1 MPVNDNHTST
11 TQFTMAH
18 RLSNHD
24 RSYTRLLVTPP
35 SPPYSSTPPEYRR
48 LKEDMVLRWVNY
60 QLGCTPAVTRL
71 ADIYNHDAFV
81 KLIHTVSSQHCPR
94 QRSTKS
100 SGTPSYQAVVAML
113 KDWIGHDSGYN
124 LETLVRDDPDQLLS
138 FILTQHQA
146 HIIHKIQSTLNTF
159 IIPKDTQQ
167 QQQSSCAE
175 PFQIKQVLLSWAQT
189 CLTDYVDACLLP
201 LVDNCNESWQDGLAF
216 LALVH
221 RYDPG
226 SVQDLPHFVAHNVD
240 NKVHWEHTL
249 TTAFRRAHDTFQVP
263 VLLDAHLLA
272 TALHVDEEPIIAYL
286 VEFLRAVYLQ
296 RSCRSIDE
304 CEQYER
310 QLRGKRQADIE
321 QWCTAAATSRTTSTT
336 CNTQLRLT
344 RVVQTMSVVKSPSL
358 SLSHDDQQQS
368 TSTRNILDKI
378 EELHQRLMNIA
389 PTRSTH
395 YNQHQQRRRRRRQSS
410 CTTMPDS
417 PVPSEQDSL
426 TTNDITSSSTDTH
439 PLPLHPLQAGYEDL
453 RSYEQNFAGFQVSLQ
468 AFQQDDDTKGWLSG
482 DTMSLSTGYGDTIQ
496 EAYATLMQQVD
507 QASHQLD
514 LFRRGFFFGRQCA
527 DIRSELDAIQT
538 KMLKT
543 TPASSD
549 NNIHDLGRQLEHAT
563 TMLNELHD
571 NDMLC
576 VESIYRQ
583 HMDSLIRKK
592 ERVQSWVDEVR
603 VWFAEAKR
611 IREWIEIRMQRL
623 EKVAVPVEP
632 LKNAN
637 LAVSRVQVE
646 QLNAEHEM
654 LEQEIESFDKQD
666 MARLR
671 AHVNKSLT
679 SAVHEA
685 TTTAS
690 SSNDLSP
697 ADTTTIEI
705 TLTTLTLREKLMS
718 MLRRK
723 RDDLDVLTQRLTWEE
738 ELDKTQAWIKDTDK
752 QVETF
757 IRDTARWQLT
767 EDDIDTF
774 QYRQQDHFI
783 ACERLKELVIQRL
796 LILEKKR
803 TEFDQ
808 GQFTTT
814 IDSYNDLEDI
824 ANVDALPDHLEA
836 RQSLCERQF
845 EDLFKRINFSRHVV
859 EQRLK
864 MMEFLNQAHSVKHD
878 AQQLVSDLQQAQE
891 GDKDAISSDCADM
904 VSHVQSIHDRIA
916 QLVAASGMTRIPY
929 PQAAL
934 ASDQEENT
942 HSNAAIHTHV
952 EKWRHELLL
961 LDDHVDTQLDAL
973 QQKLTMNKHNNQ
985 LLDEATRLYH
995 WADDR
1000 MQHLKKARSDATST
1014 GDTLSADDL
1023 RRLERERDYL
1033 LTKLKDGKE
1042 DEAIDVLTRIQAFVE
1057 QVPRVKITVHT
1068 QTLEEMAQHLTKA
1081 FDQLRDSLEDYTK
1094 DLAIL
1099 RKRAD
1104 NDSSHISKIH
1114 ALKAYISDTCASLPA
1129 LKQSYGFMTGRSQE
1143 QDQKRFNM
1151 LQESVDGIMTSF
1163 REQSQQLQML
1173 KDELYGDSDHV
1184 DNAEDVYKA
1193 MDNTLK
1199 EWDNL
1204 SNEIDLLQ
1212 QFTKNVERWYERQ
1225 RRLSIVEHEYLDK
1238 QGTLSAH
1245 CDNKNLDKAISLLE
1259 EIGTEITSAGE
1270 HCRTDPLEAANHAC
1284 AYDRHATLM
1293 KQAQVLQSERVSLE
1307 QASNDATMHES
1318 MLHDLNILLSEVQHE
1333 NERMRQRLA
1342 IIGQCDFASMSMDE
1356 IGKLY
1361 QQLQRDTTECVAL
1374 ISKCRQQLTRT
1385 VLSDTVVQE
1394 HIDRV
1399 DGSLAELE
1407 ISKVMIENQV
1417 LLVRKIQV
1425 HAEAA
1430 NNLDTWISQCNN
1442 AVAQFA
1448 NADARNTAD
1457 ELQEQQDA
1465 IGRKLAVIQPVVRS
1479 FQAMQERIFSGKIEM
1494 STADSNTIKA
1504 GVQAREDRTMESYRQ
1519 LLASF
1524 DDAKAKMQSA
1534 QRDADV
1540 AHIVKDILT
1549 LVGEYKDRTNA
1560 LRLGKAFMDDIG
1572 SIGQW
1577 NDLKMVT
1584 CCSLSMM
1591 PNENELRDYK
1601 NELSTIEQDIER
1613 HLQKKLD
1620 DLDTIL
1626 GKAVVRSKKLFS
1638 AQRAEIAMAVRG
1650 LADLLKMKH
1659 NAALTA
1665 EKVEPFLNI
1674 AEEIDVMLS
1683 ALSEAVDRT
1692 SPSQA
1697 RIVDGLPSRA
1707 DLQAMLI
1714 DLDTQFRYYQ
1724 PKINHLLK
1732 EAYGVAQ
1739 IAIRDKRVEDCL
1751 GELKYKWI
1759 RLQQQVTTR
1768 HHDLASRFGPVG
1780 RSFMSTRLTS
1790 ANINDQSKQNKRM
1803 SMPCFNTA
1811 PLRSI
1816 QSTPKPVPKSRARP
1830 QSMLITRATASP
1842 VRRPPTTPTPELLGS
1857 RQQQHQQFP
1866 LRNRRNTTTTVASE
1880 AYVAD
1885 PKNDLDVAVGNIV
1898 NDSPYKVR
1906 IKKVPGEVGRYWF
1919 GKSRPKL
1926 AYCRI
1931 LGSRMVMVRVGG
1943 GWVELSQFLRDQ
1955 KLLEDGRYIPRD
1967 ASSSP
1972 INTGNNV
1979 VTLCGGDGINS
1990 RSSSPLTKRGVK
2002 SPTSPHPVSSPLR
2015 SAFGH
2020 GIKDGNKALIPI
2032 DKEGNQVQVRM
2043 TKAKSNSTKFITPW
2057 R

>member
-1 MPVNDNHTST
+1 M
-11 TQFTMAH
+11 
-18 RLSNHD
+18 
-24 RSYTRLLVTPP
+24 Y
-35 SPPYSSTPPEYRR
+35 PE
-48 LKEDMVLRWVNY
+48 
-60 QLGCTPAVTRL
+60 Q
-71 ADIYNHDAFV
+71 
-81 KLIHTVSSQHCPR
+81 Q
-94 QRSTKS
+94 Q
-100 SGTPSYQAVVAML
+100 
-113 KDWIGHDSGYN
+113 
-124 LETLVRDDPDQLLS
+124 
-138 FILTQHQA
+138 
-146 HIIHKIQSTLNTF
+146 
-159 IIPKDTQQ
+159 QQ
-167 QQQSSCAE
+167 QQQSSCVE

-249 TTAFRRAHDTFQVP
+249 TTAFRRAHDTFEVP

-272 TALHVDEEPIIAYL
+272 TALHVDEESIMAYL
-286 VEFLRAVYLQ
+286 VEFLRAVHLQ
-296 RSCRSIDE
+296 RMCRSMDE
-304 CEQYER
+304 CEEYER

-344 RVVQTMSVVKSPSL
+344 RVVQTMSVVKSPSPS
-358 SLSHDDQQQS
+358 SLSSHHDNKLKDDSS
-368 TSTRNILDKI
+368 TTTRDILDKI
-378 EELHQRLMNIA
+378 EDLRQRLMNIA

-395 YNQHQQRRRRRRQSS
+395 YNHQHQQRRRRRRQSS

-426 TTNDITSSSTDTH
+426 MDNNHDNDIIIASSSSSSPTDQ
-439 PLPLHPLQAGYEDL
+439 LPLHPLQAGYEDL
-453 RSYEQNFAGFQVSLQ
+453 RSYEQNFAGFQVSLH
-468 AFQQDDDTKGWLSG
+468 AFQQGDDIKRWLSG
-482 DTMSLSTGYGDTIQ
+482 GGGGDTRSLSTTGNGDTIQ
-496 EAYATLMQQVD
+496 EAYATLMQHVD
-507 QASHQLD
+507 QATHQLD

-549 NNIHDLGRQLEHAT
+549 NNIQDLGRQLEHAT
-563 TMLNELHD
+563 TMLDELHD
-571 NDMLC
+571 NELLT
-576 VESIYRQ
+576 VESIYHE
-583 HMDSLIRKK
+583 HMASLVRKK

-632 LKNAN
+632 LKNIKMV
-637 LAVSRVQVE
+637 VSRAEVE
-646 QLNAEHEM
+646 RLNAEHEM

-679 SAVHEA
+679 SAGQDA
-685 TTTAS
+685 TTAA

-723 RDDLDVLTQRLTWEE
+723 RDDLDVLTQRLAWEE
-738 ELDKTQAWIKDTDK
+738 EFEKTQAWIEDTDQ
-752 QVETF
+752 QVEAF
-757 IRDTARWQLT
+757 IRDTARWQLA
-767 EDDIDTF
+767 EDDMDTL
-774 QYRQQDHFI
+774 QYRQHDHVM
-783 ACERLKELVIQRL
+783 ARERLKELVIQRL
-796 LILEKKR
+796 LMLEKKR

-814 IDSYNDLEDI
+814 MDSYNDLEDV

-836 RQSLCERQF
+836 RQSSCERQF
-845 EDLFKRINFSRHVV
+845 EDLFKRINFSRQVV

-864 MMEFLNQAHSVKHD
+864 MMEFLNQVHSVKYD
-878 AQQLVSDLQQAQE
+878 AQQLILDLQQAQK
-891 GDKDAISSDCADM
+891 GDKDCADM
-904 VSHVQSIHDRIA
+904 VPHVQVIHDRIA
-916 QLVAASGMTRIPY
+916 QLVAASGTARIPY
-929 PQAAL
+929 PQATL
-934 ASDQEENT
+934 FSDEEKNT
-942 HSNAAIHTHV
+942 RSNDVIHTHV
-952 EKWRHELLL
+952 EKWRRELLL

-973 QQKLTMNKHNNQ
+973 QQKVTMDKHNNQ

-1000 MQHLKKARSDATST
+1000 LQHLRKARSDAST
-1014 GDTLSADDL
+1014 GEILSEDGL
-1023 RRLERERDYL
+1023 RRLERDRDYL
-1033 LTKLKDGKE
+1033 LSKLKEDKE

-1057 QVPRVKITVHT
+1057 QVPRMKVSVDT
-1068 QTLEEMAQHLTKA
+1068 QRLEDMAQHLTTS
-1081 FDQLRDSLEDYTK
+1081 FDQLRDTLEDYTK
-1094 DLAIL
+1094 DLDIL

-1104 NDSSHISKIH
+1104 DDSSHISKIH
-1114 ALKAYISDTCASLPA
+1114 ALKAYISDTRASLPA

-1143 QDQKRFNM
+1143 QDHKRFNM
-1151 LQESVDGIMTSF
+1151 LQESVDGIMASF
-1163 REQSQQLQML
+1163 REQSNQLQLL
-1173 KDELYGDSDHV
+1173 KDELHHDNQHVV
-1184 DNAEDVYKA
+1184 DNAEDVHKA
-1193 MDNTLK
+1193 MDSTLQ
-1199 EWDNL
+1199 EWECLN
-1204 SNEIDLLQ
+1204 NDLDSLQ
-1212 QFTKNVERWYERQ
+1212 QFTENVERWYERQ
-1225 RRLSIVEHEYLDK
+1225 RRLSIVEQEFLDK
-1238 QGTLSAH
+1238 RGKRSAY
-1245 CDNKNLDKAISLLE
+1245 CDNENLDKAISMLE
-1259 EIGTEITSAGE
+1259 EIGSEITSAGQ

-1284 AYDRHATLM
+1284 AYDRHAALM
-1293 KQAQVLQSERVSLE
+1293 KQARALRQEQVSLQ
-1307 QASNDATMHES
+1307 QASSDATMRDS
-1318 MLHDLNILLSEVQHE
+1318 MLHNLGTMLSEVQHE
-1333 NERMRQRLA
+1333 NERMRERVA
-1342 IIGQCDFASMSMDE
+1342 VIGQCDFALMSMDE

-1361 QQLQRDTTECVAL
+1361 QELQRDTTQCVAV
-1374 ISKCRQQLTRT
+1374 IDKCRQQLAHKTIAA
-1385 VLSDTVVQE
+1385 DNVVQE
-1394 HIDRV
+1394 RIDRV
-1399 DGSLAELE
+1399 EDSLAELE
-1407 ISKVMIENQV
+1407 IFKDMLEKQA
-1417 LLVRKIQV
+1417 LLVRRIQV

-1430 NNLDTWISQCNN
+1430 NNLDTWIGQCNG
-1442 AVAQFA
+1442 AIARFA
-1448 NADARNTAD
+1448 NADARNTVD

-1465 IGRKLAVIQPVVRS
+1465 IGRKLAEIQPVVRS
-1479 FQAMQERIFSGKIEM
+1479 FRAMQERIFSGNIEIGADD
-1494 STADSNTIKA
+1494 TAIRA

-1519 LLASF
+1519 LLTSF
-1524 DDAKAKMQSA
+1524 DGAKAKVQTTR
-1534 QRDADV
+1534 RDADV

-1560 LRLGKAFMDDIG
+1560 LRLCKSFMVDGDIG
-1572 SIGQW
+1572 QAGQW

-1591 PNENELRDYK
+1591 PHENELRDYK
-1601 NELSTIEQDIER
+1601 SDLSMIEQDIER

-1659 NAALTA
+1659 DAALTA

-1714 DLDTQFRYYQ
+1714 DLDTQYRYYQ

-1732 EAYGVAQ
+1732 EAYGAAQ
-1739 IAIRDKRVEDCL
+1739 MAIRDKRVADSL
-1751 GELKYKWI
+1751 DELKYKWN
-1759 RLQQQVTTR
+1759 RLQQQVTAR
-1768 HHDLASRFGPVG
+1768 HNDLASRIGHVG
-1780 RSFMSTRLTS
+1780 KPFMSTRLTS
-1790 ANINDQSKQNKRM
+1790 AGNINNRSTQNKRM

-1811 PLRSI
+1811 PPRSI
-1816 QSTPKPVPKSRARP
+1816 QSTPKPAPKSRARP
-1830 QSMLITRATASP
+1830 QSMLITRATATP
-1842 VRRPPTTPTPELLGS
+1842 TKRPPTAPTCGLLGS
-1857 RQQQHQQFP
+1857 RQQQQQQPFP
-1866 LRNRRNTTTTVASE
+1866 FRDRRYTTTTSE

-1955 KLLEDGRYIPRD
+1955 NLLEDGRYIPRD

-1972 INTGNNV
+1972 IHHSNNNNNGNNV

-2002 SPTSPHPVSSPLR
+2002 SPTSPHPASSPLR
-2015 SAFGH
+2015 STFGH

>member
-1 MPVNDNHTST
+1 M
-11 TQFTMAH
+11 
-18 RLSNHD
+18 
-24 RSYTRLLVTPP
+24 YT
-35 SPPYSSTPPEYRR
+35 E
-48 LKEDMVLRWVNY
+48 
-60 QLGCTPAVTRL
+60 
-71 ADIYNHDAFV
+71 
-81 KLIHTVSSQHCPR
+81 
-94 QRSTKS
+94 
-100 SGTPSYQAVVAML
+100 
-113 KDWIGHDSGYN
+113 
-124 LETLVRDDPDQLLS
+124 
-138 FILTQHQA
+138 
-146 HIIHKIQSTLNTF
+146 
-159 IIPKDTQQ
+159 

-201 LVDNCNESWQDGLAF
+201 LIDNCNESWQDGLAF

-240 NKVHWEHTL
+240 NKIHWEHTL
-249 TTAFRRAHDTFQVP
+249 TTAFRRAHDTFEVP

-272 TALHVDEEPIIAYL
+272 TALHVDEESIMAYL
-286 VEFLRAVYLQ
+286 VEFLRAVHVQ
-296 RSCRSIDE
+296 RMHRSMNE
-304 CEQYER
+304 CEEYER
-310 QLRGKRQADIE
+310 HLRGKRQADIE
-321 QWCTAAATSRTTSTT
+321 QWCTAAATSRTTSMT

-344 RVVQTMSVVKSPSL
+344 RVVQTMSVVKSTSSFLPHNALNEDS
-358 SLSHDDQQQS
+358 QQQS
-368 TSTRNILDKI
+368 ATTRSILEKI
-378 EELHQRLMNIA
+378 EELQQRLMNIA

-395 YNQHQQRRRRRRQSS
+395 YNQHQQRHRRRRQSS
-410 CTTMPDS
+410 CVTMPDS
-417 PVPSEQDSL
+417 PVPSEQDSVMD
-426 TTNDITSSSTDTH
+426 NDIISSSTTDTH
-439 PLPLHPLQAGYEDL
+439 QLPLHPLQAGYEDL
-453 RSYEQNFAGFQVSLQ
+453 RSYEQNFASFQVSLH
-468 AFQQDDDTKGWLSG
+468 AFQQDDDIKRWLAG
-482 DTMSLSTGYGDTIQ
+482 GELSTSSDTIQ
-496 EAYATLMQQVD
+496 EAYATLMQHVD
-507 QASHQLD
+507 QAIHQLD
-514 LFRRGFFFGRQCA
+514 LFRQGFLFGRQCA

-549 NNIHDLGRQLEHAT
+549 NNIQDLGRQLEHAT
-563 TMLNELHD
+563 ALLNELHD
-571 NDMLC
+571 NGMLH
-576 VESIYRQ
+576 VELVYRE
-583 HMDSLIRKK
+583 HMDSLVQKK

-632 LKNAN
+632 LKN
-637 LAVSRVQVE
+637 VDMVISRVQVE
-646 QLNAEHEM
+646 QLNAEHEL

-679 SAVHEA
+679 GAGQEA
-685 TTTAS
+685 TTAA
-690 SSNDLSP
+690 DLSP

-723 RDDLDVLTQRLTWEE
+723 RDDLDVLTQRLAWEE
-738 ELDKTQAWIKDTDK
+738 ELEKTQAWIEDTDQ
-752 QVETF
+752 QVKTF
-757 IRDTARWQLT
+757 IRDTARWQLI
-767 EDDIDTF
+767 EDDMDTLR
-774 QYRQQDHFI
+774 YRQQDHFI
-783 ACERLKELVIQRL
+783 ARERLKELVIQRL
-796 LILEKKR
+796 LMLEKKR

-814 IDSYNDLEDI
+814 MDAYNDLEDV

-836 RQSLCERQF
+836 RQSSCERQF
-845 EDLFKRINFSRHVV
+845 EDLFKRINFSRQVV

-864 MMEFLNQAHSVKHD
+864 MMEFLNQVHSVKYD
-878 AQQLVSDLQQAQE
+878 AQQLILDLEQAQKVE
-891 GDKDAISSDCADM
+891 NDSADCTDM
-904 VSHVQSIHDRIA
+904 VSHVQMIHDRIV

-929 PQAAL
+929 PQATL
-934 ASDQEENT
+934 LSDQEENAL
-942 HSNAAIHTHV
+942 SNDAIYTHV

-961 LDDHVDTQLDAL
+961 MDDRIDTHLDTL
-973 QQKLTMNKHNNQ
+973 QHKLTMVKHNNQ
-985 LLDEATRLYH
+985 LLDEATRLYY
-995 WADDR
+995 WAEER
-1000 MQHLKKARSDATST
+1000 MEHLRKARSDATST
-1014 GDTLSADDL
+1014 VEALSADDL
-1023 RRLERERDYL
+1023 RQLERDRDYL

-1042 DEAIDVLTRIQAFVE
+1042 DEAIDVLTRIQAFVD
-1057 QVPRVKITVHT
+1057 QVPRTKVPVDT
-1068 QTLEEMAQHLTKA
+1068 QRLEEMAQHLTKS
-1081 FDQLRDSLEDYTK
+1081 FDQLRDSLEDYNK

-1104 NDSSHISKIH
+1104 DDSSHISKLH
-1114 ALKAYISDTCASLPA
+1114 SLKAYISDTVASLPA

-1143 QDQKRFNM
+1143 QDQKRFDM
-1151 LQESVDGIMTSF
+1151 LKESVDGIMASF
-1163 REQSQQLQML
+1163 REQSDQLQLL
-1173 KDELYGDSDHV
+1173 KEELCHV
-1184 DNAEDVYKA
+1184 DNADDVHKI
-1193 MDNTLK
+1193 MDSTLK
-1199 EWDNL
+1199 EWRCLDNEL
-1204 SNEIDLLQ
+1204 DLLQ
-1212 QFTKNVERWYERQ
+1212 KFTDNVERWYERQ

-1238 QGTLSAH
+1238 QGRWSAH
-1245 CDNKNLDKAISLLE
+1245 CDNEHLDKAISMLE
-1259 EIGTEITSAGE
+1259 EIGTEITSASQ
-1270 HCRTDPLEAANHAC
+1270 HCRSDPLEAANHAC
-1284 AYDRHATLM
+1284 AYDRHAALM
-1293 KQAQVLQSERVSLE
+1293 KQAQALRSEQVSMQ
-1307 QASNDATMHES
+1307 QASSNATMRES
-1318 MLHDLNILLSEVQHE
+1318 MLHNLSTLLSEMQHE
-1333 NERMRQRLA
+1333 NERMRQHMA
-1342 IIGQCDFASMSMDE
+1342 IIGQCDFALMSIDE

-1361 QQLQRDTTECVAL
+1361 QQLQRDTDECVSAV
-1374 ISKCRQQLTRT
+1374 SKCRQQLAHKNTNIA
-1385 VLSDTVVQE
+1385 DNVVQE
-1394 HIDRV
+1394 RLDSV
-1399 DGSLAELE
+1399 EDSLAELE
-1407 ISKVMIENQV
+1407 ISKDMLEKQA
-1417 LLVRKIQV
+1417 LLVRRIHV

-1430 NNLDTWISQCNN
+1430 NNLDTWIGQCNS
-1442 AVAQFA
+1442 AVVRFA
-1448 NADARNTAD
+1448 NADARNTVD
-1457 ELQEQQDA
+1457 DLQEQQDI
-1465 IGRKLAVIQPVVRS
+1465 IGRKLAEIQPVVRS
-1479 FQAMQERIFSGKIEM
+1479 FQAMQERIFNGKLEIG
-1494 STADSNTIKA
+1494 ADDNTIRA
-1504 GVQAREDRTMESYRQ
+1504 GVQARENRIMESYRQ
-1519 LLASF
+1519 LLTSF
-1524 DDAKAKMQSA
+1524 DGAKAKVQTSR
-1534 QRDADV
+1534 RDADV
-1540 AHIVKDILT
+1540 AHTVKDILT

-1560 LRLGKAFMDDIG
+1560 LRLSRAFMDDIG

-1591 PNENELRDYK
+1591 PSANELRDYK
-1601 NELSTIEQDIER
+1601 NELSMIEQDIER

-1620 DLDTIL
+1620 DLDNIL

-1659 NAALTA
+1659 DAALTA

-1697 RIVDGLPSRA
+1697 RIVGGLPSRA

-1724 PKINHLLK
+1724 PKINLLLK
-1732 EAYGVAQ
+1732 QAYGAAQ
-1739 IAIRDKRVEDCL
+1739 MAIRDKRVADSL
-1751 GELKYKWI
+1751 DDLKYKWI

-1768 HHDLASRFGPVG
+1768 HNDLANRIGPVG
-1780 RSFMSTRLTS
+1780 RSFLSTRLTS
-1790 ANINDQSKQNKRM
+1790 TGINNRSTQNKRM

-1811 PLRSI
+1811 PPRSI
-1816 QSTPKPVPKSRARP
+1816 QSTPKPAAKSRPRP
-1830 QSMLITRATASP
+1830 QSMLVTRATAVSP
-1842 VRRPPTTPTPELLGS
+1842 NRRKPPNAPTPDLLGS
-1857 RQQQHQQFP
+1857 RQQQQQQ
-1866 LRNRRNTTTTVASE
+1866 RRYATPTIASE

-1967 ASSSP
+1967 ASSSA
-1972 INTGNNV
+1972 IHNTNNSNNV
-1979 VTLCGGDGINS
+1979 VTLYGGDGSNS
-1990 RSSSPLTKRGVK
+1990 RSSSPFTKRGVK
-2002 SPTSPHPVSSPLR
+2002 SPTCSHPVSSPLG
-2015 SAFGH
+2015 STFGH